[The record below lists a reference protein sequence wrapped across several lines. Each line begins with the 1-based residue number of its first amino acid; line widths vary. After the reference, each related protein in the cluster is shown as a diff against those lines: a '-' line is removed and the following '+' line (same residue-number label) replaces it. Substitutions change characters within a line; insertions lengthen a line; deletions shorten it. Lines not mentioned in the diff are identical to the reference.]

1 MLDTSG
7 QEVLAVFIRKAIL
20 FNSSAIFG
28 QDHRYKHG
36 TYSLLQDKVEEL
48 RRDPTKAFQIV
59 DAVDAAKEE
68 TFKTFDVV
76 KFVTHFLS
84 DPSSQLV
91 LGVAFTASARR
102 SIHLQAQQLVSEL
115 LQPFGAPTQPVDLQ
129 LEGLAPTTVACL
141 SSILALAPGI
151 IEPKRHALQQTFA
164 SVAGSENTAQASDIM
179 STLQLWKLPDRDRSI
194 IDAFKKAGPRSA
206 STRHSIEDV
215 VSSLPPA
222 ASSPAEVA
230 NALLFMLFAQPNQ
243 HYNLP
248 EFVSV
253 LKSSPRFRPLNWNLV
268 VRSFDVPDMRIH
280 VDHFSRLFHA
290 LRQIAADD
298 HEFDLQGLWAGT
310 WDNPKTQISF
320 LRSFFDMQDVS
331 PNTIPGFRPAF
342 QASEFEKASPQVQQ
356 RVRTELESHHTN
368 FYALKAVFDVI
379 LASDSMSDE
388 EDSNVI
394 LHNLVRN
401 TLFGFLLSL
410 VHIAPN
416 DGWTQT
422 QETFLNSCFRTYL
435 EDREPDSDL
444 ALETLFHQD
453 QRMVNNLC
461 TVTFHND
468 PRQTAIIA
476 RKAQLLG
483 WTDFLLESFQT
494 PLALDIACLL
504 QKEGSN
510 FDLEEWISRAVA
522 SLSSKSERM
531 AVGNTLWKF
540 LRIKAD
546 DEYRHQKDNTDYQ
559 SISLSLP
566 AVYILLWKVQ
576 ELLEDRDQVKAA
588 QCTCLTTY
596 PRLMNYGGGFDSILE
611 QASREKGN
619 KLSPETDERMSDLFG
634 RMYRNEVQI
643 GEMINEMRRYKTS
656 TNSQMQDL
664 FCCIVHGLFDEYGCY
679 GEYPQDA
686 LMRTALLFGNI
697 IRFRLLP
704 PIPEAYGLTLI
715 VDAVKDHPTGTPM
728 HSFGVESLLQLHDQL
743 VELPETCSLLLQ
755 TSTLQDTVVLQ
766 RAQEG
771 VARLRGGA
779 AEPNGHDEFDL
790 PNGSAD
796 DAGSRGFR
804 SLHADPPS
812 TDGHFQDPDSKS
824 QEKILFVINNLS
836 KENMES
842 KLADMREVLK
852 PMHYQWFAAY
862 LVEQRARLEQNNQAM
877 YYEFLS
883 RLNDPTLLRE
893 VLRETYVSIVKMM
906 SARSTLE
913 NGSDRGHLKALGAW
927 LGSMTL
933 AQDKP
938 IKHRNIYFVDMLLE
952 GFESQRLII
961 VIPFT
966 CKVLVQGARSV
977 VFKPPN
983 PWLMEIIQVLIEL
996 YHFADL
1002 KLNQKFEIEVLCKDM
1017 GLEHTDVVASTVIRD
1032 SQAQLDEVLTNASGI
1047 DHLDEYDLRLQGG
1060 RLHET
1065 FSVAE
1070 IMQSLPDLEQVL
1082 RYPPP
1087 SGAPADQAAV
1097 KETITKAVRRAIEEI
1112 IAPVVERSITI
1123 ASLSTSQLVS
1133 KDYSIEAS
1141 PEKFSSAAREMVKS
1155 LAGSLALVTC
1165 KEPLRMSITS
1175 YIRAHLEEYG
1185 ASFMAEG
1192 TILMTVNDNLD
1203 IAASMIK
1210 EAAEQRAVPEMDQV
1224 ISEELEER
1232 RRFMA
1237 ENPNGEFFGQN
1248 LNRWATWIPEP
1259 YKMIPGG
1266 LNEAQRAV
1274 YEDFE
1279 RRVHGMN
1286 TGHVQNASTDS
1297 TGRQLPD
1304 ILNESLAMP
1313 NLSTPSGQPALPH
1326 QSPLTQHESRANST
1340 MPQQRMN
1347 GIPDSIPPHERIA
1360 LMIDEIQKATRT
1372 SPVTSLKDLDKDSP
1386 IFQDI
1391 RQILIILSSAHGPA
1405 LDHVARQVAEKI
1417 TTAVLRQP
1425 PQNAFEAEFLAFLL
1439 NKLCT
1444 ISENIVREVMRWITA
1459 NEEALLGNS
1468 WITAAFV
1475 QVGLMEFARVDSVIS
1490 QALRDHSELGLRLLH
1505 DLMNQTLFN
1514 EEPAALRADFVNSIV
1529 ALYAWLQN
1537 DPEHEVLL
1545 DISNKLKAHG
1555 IPEYAVTAVSDKT
1568 KAKEDQMRYVFKE
1581 WSGLYEN
1588 SAYNEA
1594 TFVGFLR
1601 DVHRSQLIN
1610 SAEDLVTFLR
1620 LAIEASVEAFDI
1632 EANSF
1637 RGSFVAAFNRTDALA
1652 LLIILL
1658 VKFQG
1663 EENGAVKLS
1672 KAAYFNQILSLTVLL
1687 VNNHIEVRGV
1697 AFNQRVFTRLYCSIL
1712 ANYAEFRLEE
1722 TPEHTQLMHVF
1733 ARTLGALQP
1742 MLMPAFA
1749 FGWITLVCHRVFVE
1763 GMLRSREKDLAL
1775 QYRELVGIMLQYPL
1789 PLMEMPRLQP
1799 TAEALMKGI
1808 WRNMFV
1814 LHSDF
1819 PDFICE
1825 NHVYLCAR
1833 ASIREPA
1840 IRNLILAAQPS
1851 SLTEPDPLTPNLR
1864 VERIEEMKRAP
1875 TIATD
1880 YAQPLHDEGLVESLT
1895 QALNKSSELDI
1906 FVKNFTELLSVE
1918 EKNQVSFR
1926 NPAHDAEIL
1935 ESLVVFLV
1943 QHLLSNSS
1951 STSGLKFDPNSTSIQ
1966 LLGKLLADLEPRQK
1980 YLLTTS
1986 MFDQLRYPNMHTEY
2000 YCKVVLH
2007 IWGTNSTA
2015 ASEEQPYIREIMI
2028 RVLRERIDGLR
2039 PIPWGAIVVFKELSE
2054 NSNYGF
2060 WDTQPFVNEPE
2071 LRQRMMVA
2079 AKGHY

>member
-1 MLDTSG
+1 
-7 QEVLAVFIRKAIL
+7 
-20 FNSSAIFG
+20 
-28 QDHRYKHG
+28 
-36 TYSLLQDKVEEL
+36 
-48 RRDPTKAFQIV
+48 
-59 DAVDAAKEE
+59 
-68 TFKTFDVV
+68 
-76 KFVTHFLS
+76 
-84 DPSSQLV
+84 
-91 LGVAFTASARR
+91 
-102 SIHLQAQQLVSEL
+102 
-115 LQPFGAPTQPVDLQ
+115 
-129 LEGLAPTTVACL
+129 
-141 SSILALAPGI
+141 
-151 IEPKRHALQQTFA
+151 
-164 SVAGSENTAQASDIM
+164 
-179 STLQLWKLPDRDRSI
+179 
-194 IDAFKKAGPRSA
+194 
-206 STRHSIEDV
+206 
-215 VSSLPPA
+215 
-222 ASSPAEVA
+222 
-230 NALLFMLFAQPNQ
+230 
-243 HYNLP
+243 
-248 EFVSV
+248 
-253 LKSSPRFRPLNWNLV
+253 
-268 VRSFDVPDMRIH
+268 
-280 VDHFSRLFHA
+280 
-290 LRQIAADD
+290 
-298 HEFDLQGLWAGT
+298 
-310 WDNPKTQISF
+310 
-320 LRSFFDMQDVS
+320 
-331 PNTIPGFRPAF
+331 
-342 QASEFEKASPQVQQ
+342 
-356 RVRTELESHHTN
+356 
-368 FYALKAVFDVI
+368 
-379 LASDSMSDE
+379 
-388 EDSNVI
+388 
-394 LHNLVRN
+394 
-401 TLFGFLLSL
+401 
-410 VHIAPN
+410 
-416 DGWTQT
+416 
-422 QETFLNSCFRTYL
+422 
-435 EDREPDSDL
+435 
-444 ALETLFHQD
+444 
-453 QRMVNNLC
+453 
-461 TVTFHND
+461 
-468 PRQTAIIA
+468 
-476 RKAQLLG
+476 
-483 WTDFLLESFQT
+483 
-494 PLALDIACLL
+494 
-504 QKEGSN
+504 
-510 FDLEEWISRAVA
+510 
-522 SLSSKSERM
+522 
-531 AVGNTLWKF
+531 
-540 LRIKAD
+540 
-546 DEYRHQKDNTDYQ
+546 
-559 SISLSLP
+559 
-566 AVYILLWKVQ
+566 
-576 ELLEDRDQVKAA
+576 
-588 QCTCLTTY
+588 
-596 PRLMNYGGGFDSILE
+596 MNYGADFDSILE
-611 QASREKGN
+611 LTSREKGN

-634 RMYRNEVQI
+634 RMYRSEVQI

-656 TNSQMQDL
+656 TNSQLQDL

-715 VDAVKDHPTGTPM
+715 IDAVKDHPAGTPM
-728 HSFGVESLLQLHDQL
+728 NSFGVESLLQLHEQL
-743 VELPETCSLLLQ
+743 AELPEICSALLQ
-755 TSTLQDTVVLQ
+755 IPTLQDPVVLQ

-771 VARLRGGA
+771 VARLRDGA
-779 AEPNGHDEFDL
+779 AEQNGHDEFEL
-790 PNGSAD
+790 PNGLVDGVGA
-796 DAGSRGFR
+796 RGFR
-804 SLHADPPS
+804 SLQAEPAS
-812 TDGHFQDPDSKS
+812 TDTNFQDPDSKS
-824 QEKILFVINNLS
+824 QEKILFVVNNLS
-836 KENMES
+836 KENMDS
-842 KLADMREVLK
+842 KMADMREVLK
-852 PMHYQWFAAY
+852 PEHYQWFAAY

-883 RLNDPTLLRE
+883 RLNEPTLFRE

-906 SARSTLE
+906 SARATLE
-913 NGSDRGHLKALGAW
+913 NGVDRGYLKALGAW
-927 LGSMTL
+927 LGSLTL

-938 IKHRNIYFVDMLLE
+938 IKHRNIYFIDLLLE
-952 GFESQRLII
+952 GFETQRLII

-966 CKVLVQGARSV
+966 CKVLVQGAKSM

-983 PWLMEIIQVLIEL
+983 PWMMEIIQVLIEL

-1017 GLEHTDVVASTVIRD
+1017 GLEHTDVVASTIIRD

-1087 SGAPADQAAV
+1087 SGAPADQAAI
-1097 KETITKAVRRAIEEI
+1097 KEIITKAVRRAIEEI

-1133 KDYSIEAS
+1133 KDYSIEAT
-1141 PEKFSSAAREMVKS
+1141 PDRFSSAAREMVKS

-1175 YIRAHLEEYG
+1175 YIRQHLEEYG

-1210 EAAEQRAVPEMDQV
+1210 EAAEQRSVPEMDQV

-1237 ENPNGEFFGQN
+1237 ENPNGEYFGQA

-1286 TGHVQNASTDS
+1286 VGHIQNASTDS

-1313 NLSTPSGQPALPH
+1313 NLSTPAGQPVLPH
-1326 QSPLTQHESRANST
+1326 QSPLNQHEIRSNST
-1340 MPQQRMN
+1340 MPQPRMN
-1347 GIPDSIPPHERIA
+1347 GIPDSMPPHERIA
-1360 LMIDEIQKATRT
+1360 LVIDDIQKVTRN

-1417 TTAVLRQP
+1417 TTVIIRQP

-1459 NEEALLGNS
+1459 NEEALLSNS
-1468 WITAAFV
+1468 WVTAAFI
-1475 QVGLMEFARVDSVIS
+1475 QVGLMEFARVDSVIA

-1514 EEPAALRADFVNSIV
+1514 DEPAALRADFVNSIV
-1529 ALYAWLQN
+1529 ALYAWLKN
-1537 DPEHEVLL
+1537 DPEHEILL

-1555 IPEYAVTAVSDKT
+1555 IPEYAVSAIND
-1568 KAKEDQMRYVFKE
+1568 KAKAREDQMRYVFKE
-1581 WSGLYEN
+1581 WSALYEN

-1601 DVHRSQLIN
+1601 DMHRSQLIT

-1620 LAIEASVEAFDI
+1620 LAIDISVETFDI

-1637 RGSFVAAFNRTDALA
+1637 RGSFVTAFNRTDALA
-1652 LLIILL
+1652 LIIILL

-1663 EENGAVKLS
+1663 EDDGAVKLS
-1672 KAAYFNQILSLTVLL
+1672 KAAYLNQILSLTVLL
-1687 VNNHIEVRGV
+1687 VNNHIETRGV
-1697 AFNQRVFTRLYCSIL
+1697 VFNQRVFTRLYCSIL
-1712 ANYAEFRLEE
+1712 ANYAEFRLDE
-1722 TPEHTQLMHVF
+1722 TPEHTQFMHVF
-1733 ARTLGALQP
+1733 GRTLNALQP

-1763 GMLRSREKDLAL
+1763 GMLRLGEKELAL
-1775 QYRELVGIMLQYPL
+1775 QYRELVGAMLQYPL
-1789 PLMEMPRLQP
+1789 PLMEIPRLQP

-1814 LHSDF
+1814 LHSEF
-1819 PDFICE
+1819 PDFLCE

-1840 IRNLILAAQPS
+1840 IRNLILAAQPG

-1864 VERIEEMKRAP
+1864 VERIEEMKKAP
-1875 TIATD
+1875 TIAAD
-1880 YAQPLHDEGLVESLT
+1880 YAQPLFDEALVEPMI
-1895 QALNKSSELDI
+1895 QALNKQSELDI
-1906 FVKNFTELLSVE
+1906 FIKDLTNVLSLE
-1918 EKNQVSFR
+1918 ERNQMSFR
-1926 NPAHDAEIL
+1926 NPAHDAEIF
-1935 ESLVVFLV
+1935 ESLVVSLV
-1943 QHLLSNSS
+1943 EPITSDSTNSS
-1951 STSGLKFDPNSTSIQ
+1951 TPMFDANSASIQ
-1966 LLGKLLADLEPRQK
+1966 LLSRLLTVLEPRQK
-1980 YLLTTS
+1980 YLLITS
-1986 MFDQLRYPNMHTEY
+1986 MFDQLRYPNSHTEY
-2000 YCKVVLH
+2000 YCKTVLH
-2007 IWGTNSTA
+2007 IWGTNNTI
-2015 ASEEQPYIREIMI
+2015 ASEDQSYIREIMI

-2039 PIPWGAIVVFKELSE
+2039 PVPWGAIVVFKELSE

-2071 LRQRMMVA
+2071 LRQRMVVA